1 MPRARGR
8 VPDDGPAI
16 AAILLAAGRSE
27 RMGAFKPLL
36 PWGGS
41 TLLEY
46 QLEQLAS
53 VDEIAETIVVTGYAA
68 DRLTAIIDA
77 APKAHAAHNADYD
90 AGKAGS
96 IRRGLA
102 AITGN
107 PNAILLLAVDQ
118 PRPASLI
125 RSLIETHRRAHAAIT
140 VPVYGGRRGHPL
152 IFDRALLPELMGI
165 DDASL
170 GVRAVVERHAS
181 AVNAVPVADPMAC
194 LDLNTPEDAERGHR
208 LLRGEP

>member
-1 MPRARGR
+1 MPDSRC
-8 VPDDGPAI
+8 VV

-36 PWGGS
+36 PWGDA

-53 VDEIAETIVVTGYAA
+53 LDEIAQVVVVTGHGA
-68 DRLTAIIDA
+68 DRLAVIIDA
-77 APKAHAAHNADYD
+77 TPKALAAHNAGFD

-102 AITGN
+102 EITGD
-107 PNAILLLAVDQ
+107 PDAILLLAVDQ
-118 PRPASLI
+118 PRPASLV
-125 RSLIETHRRAHAAIT
+125 RVLIGAHRRERAMIT
-140 VPVYGGRRGHPL
+140 LPVYEGHRGHPL
-152 IFDRALLPELMGI
+152 IFDRALMPELLAV
-165 DDASL
+165 DEASL

-181 AVNAVPVADPMAC
+181 SINAARVDDPRAC
-194 LDLNTPEDAERGHR
+194 LDLNTPGDVERGR
-208 LLRGEP
+208 TLLREAQ